1 MTRFRAHNSIMLR
14 VAWDIFRC
22 LGHLRSPAVKASPVS
37 LRVHHCLLQEADV
50 PVHELDWIVCN
61 GGADIWHQLPSRNG
75 KDATWVA
82 DEQWEGHIGF
92 R

>member
-1 MTRFRAHNSIMLR
+1 MFAD
-14 VAWDIFRC
+14 AC
-22 LGHLRSPAVKASPVS
+22 
-37 LRVHHCLLQEADV
+37 CLLQEADV
-50 PVHELDWIVCN
+50 PAQELDWIVCN

>member
-1 MTRFRAHNSIMLR
+1 M
-14 VAWDIFRC
+14 VADACF
-22 LGHLRSPAVKASPVS
+22 
-37 LRVHHCLLQEADV
+37 LLQEADV